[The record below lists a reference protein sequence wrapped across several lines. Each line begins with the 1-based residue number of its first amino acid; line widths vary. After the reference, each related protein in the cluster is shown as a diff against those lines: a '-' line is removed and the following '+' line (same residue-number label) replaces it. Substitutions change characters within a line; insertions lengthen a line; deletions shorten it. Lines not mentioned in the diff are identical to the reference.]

1 MYHSLADVNV
11 SQSLQNLLNTVFNAI
26 PKILLFLVILV
37 IGWIVARVLMQ
48 AVVMLLK
55 KIHFDRF
62 AERGVVGQAL
72 ARSNYDASG
81 LIGRIVYYML
91 LLVTL
96 QLAFGVFGTNPVST
110 MLNAIVGWLPKAV
123 VAIILVVVGSAIAKV
138 VKDLITGAIGG
149 LSYGRFVANV
159 ASIAIIAVFSIA
171 ALSQIGIAGAVTQ
184 PILITILATLGA
196 ILAIGVGGGLVRP
209 MQSRWER
216 MLNAAEQE
224 TSRQMAAYQQGR
236 EHAMQAPAAATTA
249 NAPAAATV
257 PTSATAP
264 AAGPA
269 NASAPATP
277 PTASPATPAHA
288 PAAGPS
294 APPTVP
300 PASGSPAATVTSPGA
315 QPKPPEPPGS
325 QQPPPRLGS

>member
-123 VAIILVVVGSAIAKV
+123 VAIVLVVVGSAIAKV

-171 ALSQIGIAGAVTQ
+171 ALTQIGIAGAVTQ

-236 EHAMQAPAAATTA
+236 EHAMQAPAATTA
-249 NAPAAATV
+249 NAPAPVTVATAPATATV
-257 PTSATAP
+257 PT
-264 AAGPA
+264 
-269 NASAPATP
+269 
-277 PTASPATPAHA
+277 ASPGT
-288 PAAGPS
+288 
-294 APPTVP
+294 
-300 PASGSPAATVTSPGA
+300 
-315 QPKPPEPPGS
+315 QPNPPEPPGS

>member
-1 MYHSLADVNV
+1 
-11 SQSLQNLLNTVFNAI
+11 
-26 PKILLFLVILV
+26 LFLVILV

-138 VKDLITGAIGG
+138 VKDLITSAIGG

-216 MLNAAEQE
+216 VLNAAEQE
-224 TSRQMAAYQQGR
+224 TSRQMTAYQQGC

-269 NASAPATP
+269 NASAAAAPSTASPTTPAYAPTAGPTGPP
-277 PTASPATPAHA
+277 PTA
-288 PAAGPS
+288 
-294 APPTVP
+294 P
-300 PASGSPAATVTSPGA
+300 PASGSPAAPVTSPGT
-315 QPKPPEPPGS
+315 QPNPPEPPGS